1 MSLRKNAIYNIILNV
16 SNVLFPFITT
26 PYVSRI
32 LGVENIGVVNFA
44 IAYAAYFVMF
54 AMLGVPTYG
63 MRVVAKCGESK
74 EERSKV
80 FFELFSI
87 VTICSL
93 IVSIIYVISVFV
105 VPTLYEERVFLLI
118 AGMAVFLAP
127 LNIEWY
133 FGGRERFGMIT
144 MRSLI
149 VRVMIL
155 AGLFVFV
162 RDRND
167 VMPYILLTVGATLIN
182 NLWNWYYLVKYEIK
196 KCSIGFLNVKSH
208 VKPMLL
214 LFSSY
219 VAVSIYAMLDTLML
233 GFLSNYTEV
242 GYYTSAMKISRLI
255 LPIVTAMASV
265 VFVRVSAL
273 KEQGNFEMIK
283 NVLKESFSYMYTIAV
298 PITFGIIVIAPRF
311 VPFFFG
317 DEFIPSTLSLQILS
331 LLIIVIGMSSV
342 YGSQLIQGM
351 GYDKLYLKGVLIG
364 AALNVTLNMI
374 LIKPFGSVGAS
385 VASVMS
391 ESMVTIVMYLSS
403 LKILRLSYNKR
414 IMIAPWVAIIPMF
427 VISIVVEKFIKV
439 ADLVY
444 LIVVISSSVVFY
456 VIIMY
461 FGFKNEVMVSL
472 INSVLSKIKFIK
484 HINTRY

>member
-16 SNVLFPFITT
+16 SGVLFPFITT

-93 IVSIIYVISVFV
+93 IVSVIYIVSIFV
-105 VPTLYEERVFLLI
+105 VPTLSEERDFLMV
-118 AGMAVFLAP
+118 AGMTVFLAP

-133 FGGRERFGMIT
+133 FGGRERFGLIT
-144 MRSLI
+144 MRSLVI
-149 VRVMIL
+149 KGVML
-155 AGLFVFV
+155 AGLFIFV
-162 RDRND
+162 KDRSD
-167 VMPYILLTVGATLIN
+167 VMPYMWLQTASLLLNHI
-182 NLWNWYYLVKYEIK
+182 WNWGYLVKNEIK
-196 KCSIGFLNVKSH
+196 KCSIKSLNIRLH

-214 LFSSY
+214 LFSSS
-219 VAVSIYAMLDTLML
+219 VAISIYTMLDTLML

-242 GYYTSAMKISRLI
+242 GYYTSAMKISRLVM
-255 LPIVTAMASV
+255 PIVAAMSPV

-273 KEQGNFEMIK
+273 KEQGDFNAIK
-283 NVLKESFSYMYTIAV
+283 EVLKRSFTYMYTIAI

-311 VPFFFG
+311 VPLFFG

-331 LLIIVIGMSSV
+331 LLIFVIGMSNV
-342 YGSQLIQGM
+342 YGSQLVQSM
-351 GYDKLYLKGVLIG
+351 GYDKLFLKGVLVG
-364 AALNVTLNMI
+364 TFLNITLNML

-385 VASVMS
+385 VASVVS
-391 ESMVTIVMYLSS
+391 EVMVTLVMYLFS
-403 LKILRLSYNKR
+403 LKILRLSYDKKT
-414 IMIAPWVAIIPMF
+414 MIAPWVAIIPMF
-427 VISIVVEKFIKV
+427 VISMVVNEFMN
-439 ADLVY
+439 ATDLMY
-444 LIVVISSSVVFY
+444 LVIVISSSVVSY
-456 VIIMY
+456 VVIMY
-461 FGFKNEVMVSL
+461 SVFKNEVIVSV
-472 INSVLSKIKFIK
+472 INSVLLRLRLIKQ
-484 HINTRY
+484 

>member
-16 SNVLFPFITT
+16 SNVLFPFVTT

-93 IVSIIYVISVFV
+93 IVSVIYVVSVFV

-118 AGMAVFLAP
+118 AGMTVFLAP

-144 MRSLI
+144 MRSL
-149 VRVMIL
+149 VVKGVML
-155 AGLFVFV
+155 AGLFLFV
-162 RDRND
+162 RDRSD
-167 VMPYILLTVGATLIN
+167 VMPYMWLQTVSLLLNHI
-182 NLWNWYYLVKYEIK
+182 WNWYYLIKHEIK
-196 KCSIGFLNVKSH
+196 KCSVKLLNIRLH

-242 GYYTSAMKISRLI
+242 GYYTSAMKISRLVM
-255 LPIVTAMASV
+255 PIVAAMSQV

-273 KEQGNFEMIK
+273 KEQGDLGTIK
-283 NVLKESFSYMYTIAV
+283 KVLEGSFAYMYTIAV
-298 PITFGIIVIAPRF
+298 PIAFGIIIIAPRF
-311 VPFFFG
+311 VPLFFG

-331 LLIIVIGMSSV
+331 LLILVIGMSNV
-342 YGSQLIQGM
+342 YGSQLVQGM
-351 GYDKLYLKGVLIG
+351 GYDKLFLKGVLVG
-364 AALNVTLNMI
+364 SVLNFILNMF

-385 VASVMS
+385 VASVVS
-391 ESMVTIVMYLSS
+391 EVMVTLVMYLFS
-403 LKILRLSYNKR
+403 LKILRLSYDKKT
-414 IMIAPWVAIIPMF
+414 MIAPWVAIIPMF
-427 VISIVVEKFIKV
+427 VISMVVNEFMN
-439 ADLVY
+439 ATDLMY
-444 LIVVISSSVVFY
+444 LVIVISSSVVSY
-456 VIIMY
+456 VVIMY
-461 FGFKNEVMVSL
+461 SVFKNEVIVSV
-472 INSVLSKIKFIK
+472 INSVLLRLRLIKQ
-484 HINTRY
+484 

>member
-44 IAYAAYFVMF
+44 IAYAAYFVLF

-93 IVSIIYVISVFV
+93 IVSAVYVVSVFV

-118 AGMAVFLAP
+118 AGMTVFLAP

-144 MRSLI
+144 MRSLVI
-149 VRVMIL
+149 KVVMI
-155 AGLFVFV
+155 AGLFLFV
-162 RDRND
+162 RNRSD
-167 VMPYILLTVGATLIN
+167 VMPYMWLQTASLLLNHI
-182 NLWNWYYLVKYEIK
+182 WNWGYLVKNEVK
-196 KCSIGFLNVKSH
+196 KCSIKSLNIRLH
-208 VKPMLL
+208 IKPILL
-214 LFSSY
+214 LFASS
-219 VAVSIYAMLDTLML
+219 VAISIYTMLDTLML

-242 GYYTSAMKISRLI
+242 GYYTSAMKISRLVM
-255 LPIVTAMASV
+255 PIVAAMSPV

-273 KEQGNFEMIK
+273 KEQGDFDTIK
-283 NVLKESFSYMYTIAV
+283 EVLKGSFAYMYTIAV
-298 PITFGIIVIAPRF
+298 PVTFGIIVIAPRF

-317 DEFIPSTLSLQILS
+317 EEFIPSTLSLQILS
-331 LLIIVIGMSSV
+331 LLILIIGMNNV
-342 YGSQLIQGM
+342 YGPQLVQGM
-351 GYDKLYLKGVLIG
+351 GHDKLFLKGVLVG
-364 AALNVTLNMI
+364 TVLNFTLNMI

-385 VASVMS
+385 VASVLS
-391 ESMVTIVMYLSS
+391 ETVVTIVMYLFS
-403 LKILRLSYNKR
+403 LRILKLHYDKKT
-414 IMIAPWVAIIPMF
+414 MIAPWVAIIPMF
-427 VISIVVEKFIKV
+427 VVSMLVNNFMKV
-439 ADLVY
+439 HDVTY
-444 LIVVISSSVVFY
+444 LLIVISSSVFFY
-456 VIIMY
+456 VAIMY
-461 FGFKNEVMVSL
+461 FVFKNQVIVSV
-472 INSVLSKIKFIK
+472 IDGVLSKFRIIKK
-484 HINTRY
+484 

>member
-1 MSLRKNAIYNIILNV
+1 MSLRKNAIYNIILNI

-44 IAYAAYFVMF
+44 IAYAAYFVLF
-54 AMLGVPTYG
+54 AMLGIPTYG

-118 AGMAVFLAP
+118 AGMTVFLAP

-144 MRSLI
+144 MRSL
-149 VRVMIL
+149 VVKGVML
-155 AGLFVFV
+155 AGLFLFV
-162 RDRND
+162 RDRGD
-167 VMPYILLTVGATLIN
+167 VMPYMWLQTASLLLSHI
-182 NLWNWYYLVKYEIK
+182 WNWGYLVKNEIK
-196 KCSIGFLNVKSH
+196 KCSIKSLNIRLH

-214 LFSSY
+214 LFSSSI
-219 VAVSIYAMLDTLML
+219 AISIYTMLDTLML

-255 LPIVTAMASV
+255 MPIVVAMSPV
-265 VFVRVSAL
+265 VFVRVAAL
-273 KEQGNFEMIK
+273 KEQGDFDAIK
-283 NVLKESFSYMYTIAV
+283 EVLKGSFSYMYTIAV
-298 PITFGIIVIAPRF
+298 PVTFGIIVIAPRF
-311 VPFFFG
+311 VPLFFG
-317 DEFIPSTLSLQILS
+317 EEFIPSTLSLQILS
-331 LLIIVIGMSSV
+331 LLILIIGTNNV
-342 YGSQLIQGM
+342 YGPQLIQGM
-351 GYDKLYLKGVLIG
+351 GYDKLFLKGVLVG
-364 AALNVTLNMI
+364 TVLNFTLNMI

-385 VASVMS
+385 VASVLS
-391 ESMVTIVMYLSS
+391 ETVVAIVMYLFS
-403 LKILRLSYNKR
+403 LRILKLHYDKKT
-414 IMIAPWVAIIPMF
+414 MIAPWVAIIPMF
-427 VISIVVEKFIKV
+427 VVSMLVNNFMKV
-439 ADLVY
+439 HDVTY
-444 LIVVISSSVVFY
+444 LLIVISSSVFFY
-456 VIIMY
+456 VAIMY
-461 FGFKNEVMVSL
+461 FVFKNQVIVSV
-472 INSVLSKIKFIK
+472 IDGVLSKFRIIKK
-484 HINTRY
+484 